1 MDDAAGEAGSNAVV
15 GRAGRS
21 PPPALNQL
29 TTGIAKRITAP
40 TTMAAGNSTI
50 KRLRRGG
57 RRGSEEA
64 ARIGGGGGVAGGG
77 GVGVTAVLDGGDQS
91 RWREQLEHQLSIA

>member
-57 RRGSEEA
+57 RRGSVEA
-64 ARIGGGGGVAGGG
+64 ARIGGGGGGGT
-77 GVGVTAVLDGGDQS
+77 TAVLEGGDQS
-91 RWREQLEHQLSIA
+91 RWREQLAHQLSIA

>member
-1 MDDAAGEAGSNAVV
+1 MDDAAGEAGSSAVV

-40 TTMAAGNSTI
+40 TTMAAGSSTI
-50 KRLRRGG
+50 NRLRRGG
-57 RRGSEEA
+57 RRGSAQA
-64 ARIGGGGGVAGGG
+64 AATGGGGGVGG
-77 GVGVTAVLDGGDQS
+77 TAVLDGGDQS